1 MSYGVTAYR
10 VKWQYVEK
18 YVFGSRNKNILKQ
31 LDMYSWHVELAE
43 LFKGTKSITPKKA
56 AEEIVNGVISRTNPS
71 SGAMYR
77 YVFEKILRY
86 RGNIYY
92 KKGSELPP
100 EDDIFGE
107 DVGRF
112 LPIAKKMNSTDFY
125 PIDFESVKSLFFDFE
140 EIPLPFPSQDDFP
153 WTSFIRYDKLIELK
167 IDYTSLN
174 LPDEVKNEFEQWV
187 EEAIKFKQGIVFFYY

>member
-77 YVFEKILRY
+77 
-86 RGNIYY
+86 
-92 KKGSELPP
+92 
-100 EDDIFGE
+100 
-107 DVGRF
+107 
-112 LPIAKKMNSTDFY
+112 
-125 PIDFESVKSLFFDFE
+125 
-140 EIPLPFPSQDDFP
+140 
-153 WTSFIRYDKLIELK
+153 
-167 IDYTSLN
+167 
-174 LPDEVKNEFEQWV
+174 
-187 EEAIKFKQGIVFFYY
+187 

>member
-10 VKWQYVEK
+10 VKWQYIEK

-86 RGNIYY
+86 KGDIYY
-92 KKGSELPP
+92 RKGSELPP
-100 EDDIFGE
+100 EDDVFGE
-107 DVGRF
+107 GVGKF
-112 LPIAKKMNSTDFY
+112 LPIAKKMNSRDFY

-153 WTSFIRYDKLIELK
+153 LTSFIRYDKLIELK
-167 IDYTSLN
+167 TDYTSLN